1 MAEDFLAA
9 MAEGSRRRVEVA
21 KAQLPESELAASLLD
36 LPAPPALPLSRQG
49 FDVIAEMKLRSP
61 ALGLLR
67 NATDDSADARIRAYV
82 RGGAAA
88 ISVLTEPDRFD
99 GSLDHLRA
107 ASALRVVRQSADGS
121 TRRIPTMRKDFL
133 VDPYQVLEA
142 RAAGAG
148 GVLLIVRMLDDHTL
162 SLLCE
167 TALFRQLF
175 VLIETFDL
183 ADIERADRLIERF
196 RSPDA
201 ALLIGINSRDLVTLQ
216 VVPNRLEQ
224 LVSELPTSVPRVAE
238 SGVVTTADAA
248 RMASAG
254 YDLALIGGALMQ
266 AQDPQAHL
274 AAMLQSARSAVEERR
289 AQSRTLGS

>member
-1 MAEDFLAA
+1 MAEDFLAT
-9 MAEGSRRRVEVA
+9 MAASSRRRVEAA
-21 KAQLPESELAASLLD
+21 KVQLPQSELAASLVD
-36 LPAPPALPLSRQG
+36 LPPPPALSLSERG

-61 ALGLLR
+61 ALGQLA
-67 NATDDSADARIRAYV
+67 NTNDDSADARIRAYV
-82 RGGAAA
+82 QGGAAA

-107 ASALRVVRQSADGS
+107 ASALRVVRQSTDGRA
-121 TRRIPTMRKDFL
+121 RRIPTMRKDFL

-148 GVLLIVRMLDDHTL
+148 GVLLIVRMLDDHSL

-167 TALFRQLF
+167 TALSQQLF
-175 VLIETFDL
+175 VLIETFDR
-183 ADIERADRLIERF
+183 ADIERAERLIDRF
-196 RSPDA
+196 RSA
-201 ALLIGINSRDLVTLQ
+201 STLLLIGINSRDLVSLQ
-216 VVPNRLEQ
+216 VVPDRLET

-248 RMASAG
+248 RMARVG

-266 AQDPQAHL
+266 AADPAAHL
-274 AAMLQSARSAVEERR
+274 AAMLDAARSAAEQRR
-289 AQSRTLGS
+289 SAARA

>member
-1 MAEDFLAA
+1 MAEDFLAT
-9 MAEGSRRRVEVA
+9 MAASSRRRVEAA
-21 KAQLPESELAASLLD
+21 KVQLSQSELTASLVD
-36 LPAPPALPLSRQG
+36 LPAPPALQLSERG

-61 ALGLLR
+61 ALGQLAKT
-67 NATDDSADARIRAYV
+67 NDDSADARIRAYV
-82 RGGAAA
+82 QGGAAA

-107 ASALRVVRQSADGS
+107 ASALRVVRQSTDGRA
-121 TRRIPTMRKDFL
+121 RRIPTMRKDFL

-148 GVLLIVRMLDDHTL
+148 GVLLIVRMLDDHSL

-167 TALFRQLF
+167 TALSQQLF
-175 VLIETFDL
+175 VLIETFDR
-183 ADIERADRLIERF
+183 ADIERAERLIDRF
-196 RSPDA
+196 RSA
-201 ALLIGINSRDLVTLQ
+201 STLLLIWINSRDLVSLQ
-216 VVPNRLEQ
+216 VVPDRLET

-248 RMASAG
+248 RMARVG

-266 AQDPQAHL
+266 AADPAAHL
-274 AAMLQSARSAVEERR
+274 AAMLDAARSAAEQRR
-289 AQSRTLGS
+289 SAARA